1 MSRQGHTYLLALL
14 LPLAGCAQDAPVPL
28 TQSNEEGCTWLRSLG
43 PQDPYADPV
52 PIKQACVGPYL
63 LEFPQNYFDE
73 QMGADFQGS
82 FRLALEYPSLQ
93 PFKAGERARR
103 DVDMAMRTVKI
114 GYSYPRKPVRE
125 VMRSFYT
132 PWESQ
137 KGDPGASLE
146 GRVLGAPVFGLTP
159 YYADLPRIRAYERSL
174 GGRTGERDQK
184 TTAEHLPAVR
194 PFLDMDWYV
203 TRDERGEI
211 DRLIKC
217 TTREMHG
224 TGIEIR
230 DDRIFK
236 RKDEQTP
243 YCDQMFMVPAM
254 NAWGDISYPRFML
267 DRWQD
272 MEERARELLTQG
284 VRKDF
289 SEAGKEMG
297 E

>member
-1 MSRQGHTYLLALL
+1 MYLLALL

-43 PQDPYADPV
+43 PQDPYADPA

-73 QMGADFQGS
+73 QMGADFQGN
-82 FRLALEYPSLQ
+82 FDLALEYPSLQ

-114 GYSYPRKPVRE
+114 GYFYPRKPVRE
-125 VMRSFYT
+125 VMRSVYT
-132 PWESQ
+132 PWEWE
-137 KGDPGASLE
+137 KDDPAESLE
-146 GRVLGAPVFGLTP
+146 GRTEGEPVFGLTP
-159 YYADLPRIRAYERSL
+159 YYADMPRIRAYERSQ
-174 GGRTGERDQK
+174 GRSEN
-184 TTAEHLPAVR
+184 AAVMR
-194 PFLDMDWYV
+194 GSWHVDWYV
-203 TRDERGEI
+203 TRDAAGEVE
-211 DRLIKC
+211 RLIKC
-217 TTREMHG
+217 DSRAMPG
-224 TGIEIR
+224 TGVEMR
-230 DDRIFK
+230 DGKIVK

-243 YCDQMFMVPAM
+243 LCDHMFMVPEM
-254 NAWGDISYPRFML
+254 NVRGAIRYPRFML

-272 MEERARELLTQG
+272 MEERARELLAQG

-289 SEAGKEMG
+289 SETGKEVG

>member
-1 MSRQGHTYLLALL
+1 MMLSLRAALLALL
-14 LPLAGCAQDAPVPL
+14 LPLTGCAQDAPVPL

-125 VMRSFYT
+125 AMRSVYT

-137 KGDPGASLE
+137 KDNPAESLE
-146 GRVLGAPVFGLTP
+146 GRTEGEPVFGLTP
-159 YYADLPRIRAYERSL
+159 YYADMSRIHAYQRSKGQNETAPVMRA
-174 GGRTGERDQK
+174 TW
-184 TTAEHLPAVR
+184 HV
-194 PFLDMDWYV
+194 DWYV
-203 TRDERGEI
+203 TRDAAGEVE
-211 DRLIKC
+211 RLIKC
-217 TTREMHG
+217 DSRAMPGTGVEMHDG
-224 TGIEIR
+224 KIV
-230 DDRIFK
+230 K

-243 YCDQMFMVPAM
+243 LCNHRFMVPEM
-254 NAWGDISYPRFML
+254 NIWGAIRYPRFML

-272 MEERARELLTQG
+272 MEERARELLAQG
-284 VRKDF
+284 LKKDF
-289 SEAGKEMG
+289 GEAGREEGK
-297 E
+297 